1 MWIRLKEL
9 IIEQHPKLEIM
20 GRSREAFNTLEEAAK
35 EA

>member
-9 IIEQHPKLEIM
+9 IIEQHPKLETI
-20 GRSREAFNTLEEAAK
+20 SRNRQAFVTLGEAAK